1 VCSCQLEYVGSPPNC
16 KPECVVS
23 SECPQNRACHKFKCA
38 NPCTGTCGIGARC
51 EVINHNPICS
61 CPSGLTGDP
70 FLRCYELPPPPPV
83 PLPTPV
89 NPCQPSP
96 CGPNSVCRAVG
107 DQPSCSCIP
116 NYTGAPPN
124 CRPECA
130 VNTDCPSNLACIT
143 EKCRDPCPGSCGFN
157 AECRVQNHIPICTC
171 VAGFVGDPFTQCQ
184 REEIEQPKVPV
195 DPCNPSPCGANTQCR
210 DGTCSCLPEYQGD
223 PYRGCRP
230 ECTMNTDCSPNR
242 ACSNLKCIDPCVG
255 TCGQDAVCDVVNH
268 IPTCSCPSGYE
279 GDPFTS
285 CRPAKRIEVPRDPCN
300 PSPCGPNSLCRVNN
314 GVAVCSCQPGQIGS
328 PPSCRP
334 ECIVSAE
341 CPLTKACLNNKCVD
355 PCPGTCGIN
364 ARCQV
369 VNHNPIC
376 SCTEGMSG
384 DPFTRCAPVIPRE
397 PVRPCEPSPCGPNS
411 ICQVRGES
419 PACTCLENYVGA
431 PPNCRPECTI
441 NPECSSVTACIN
453 QKCRDPCP
461 GSCGQNALCNV
472 VNHNPVCKCNPGF
485 EGDPFV
491 RCLPIQVP
499 ATPQPPPKAKEDP
512 CYPSPCGPNARCRSE
527 NGYAICECLPEYH
540 GNPYESCRPECLA
553 NSDCPMNR
561 ACIRNKCEDPCPGT
575 CGINAICTVT
585 NHIPVCSC
593 PDNFYGDAFTV
604 CKQRIE
610 PTVVDPCNPSPCGIN
625 TVCRASGQNAI
636 CECVPGFFGS
646 PSTGGCRPEC
656 TISADCPR
664 DKACVN
670 TKCVDP
676 CPGVCGFNAICQVIN
691 HSPVCSCPPPLLG
704 DPFTLCKEQVAPPP
718 DPCNPSPCRL
728 NGQCRVINGAAT
740 CIYPECIINQD
751 CPRDKACYNQK
762 CRDPCHDTC
771 GINALCQAINHKG
784 VCSCPPNYIGS
795 PEVQC
800 RLQDIE
806 VPRPKPECVQDGECT
821 NDKACINERCQNPCA
836 ASPGICSKAVSF
848 LVEGGNDTF
857 RSSESR

>member
-1 VCSCQLEYVGSPPNC
+1 LFFAAVTEPTIYVDPCNPSPCGPNSQCRKVNEQAVCSCQLEYVGLPPNC

-285 CRPAKRIEVPRDPCN
+285 CRPAKRIGMYQTAVEMSHFVVAVIAEVPRDPCN

-499 ATPQPPPKAKEDP
+499 GRIFLTLQDGNITKELFE
-512 CYPSPCGPNARCRSE
+512 RK
-527 NGYAICECLPEYH
+527 CECEIAH
-540 GNPYESCRPECLA
+540 KRDFSRFSNFA
-553 NSDCPMNR
+553 N
-561 ACIRNKCEDPCPGT
+561 
-575 CGINAICTVT
+575 
-585 NHIPVCSC
+585 
-593 PDNFYGDAFTV
+593 
-604 CKQRIE
+604 
-610 PTVVDPCNPSPCGIN
+610 
-625 TVCRASGQNAI
+625 
-636 CECVPGFFGS
+636 
-646 PSTGGCRPEC
+646 
-656 TISADCPR
+656 
-664 DKACVN
+664 
-670 TKCVDP
+670 
-676 CPGVCGFNAICQVIN
+676 
-691 HSPVCSCPPPLLG
+691 
-704 DPFTLCKEQVAPPP
+704 
-718 DPCNPSPCRL
+718 
-728 NGQCRVINGAAT
+728 
-740 CIYPECIINQD
+740 IY
-751 CPRDKACYNQK
+751 K
-762 CRDPCHDTC
+762 
-771 GINALCQAINHKG
+771 
-784 VCSCPPNYIGS
+784 
-795 PEVQC
+795 
-800 RLQDIE
+800 
-806 VPRPKPECVQDGECT
+806 
-821 NDKACINERCQNPCA
+821 
-836 ASPGICSKAVSF
+836 
-848 LVEGGNDTF
+848 
-857 RSSESR
+857 